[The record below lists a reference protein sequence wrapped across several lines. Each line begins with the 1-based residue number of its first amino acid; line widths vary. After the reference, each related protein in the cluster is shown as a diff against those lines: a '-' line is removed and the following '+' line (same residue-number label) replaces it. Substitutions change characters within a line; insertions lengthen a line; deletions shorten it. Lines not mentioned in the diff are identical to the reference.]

1 MLVYPRIK
9 NRHEL
14 LEDVSSNVSEVIN
27 KLSEALEDSEIQD
40 NESSEVLENTE
51 DNNDESPQLTTLN
64 EQKVDED
71 QQVNLLPRKR
81 GSRYISISGNIG
93 QDLPLR
99 ESTIEDRSDE
109 IDEDNESNGDNS
121 DEGNESNE
129 DNESENNNSNENFE
143 DYSCPP
149 FEPYQDLNDITTH
162 NEFLWILLWIMKF
175 RMRFN
180 IPETATESLIKF
192 IKLLLGEIG
201 GLAFENFPATLYK
214 ARNILNIEDRF
225 HSFVACTKCHKLYN
239 KHEVEEFRQ
248 DENLVVMKCR
258 HIEFPNS
265 SRRRMCQ
272 NPLSHQIRLLNEVSN
287 QSEMIYP
294 FSTIRQQLAILYLQP
309 GFEKSLRHWVN
320 RSHSDDII
328 TDIYDGEIWK
338 TLKETSDENSPNF
351 FRSEV
356 ADSNIG
362 LMLNV
367 DWFQPYEG
375 TIHSTGVIYAAICN
389 LPREIRFKRE
399 NLLILGIL
407 PGPHEVSL
415 HKINHYLSPIVDDLM
430 SLWAGITLNRTFE
443 AQEGKKIRAAL
454 VLVSCDV
461 PAARKICGH
470 VSALVSCHRCKKR
483 ANYENRQNNF
493 AGMNDIDE
501 WFVNRDSAEFREN
514 AHEWRRCKSDASR
527 KRLTKTTGVR
537 WTELLRLPYF
547 DPIKFIVVDPMHCL
561 FLGIA
566 RWIVKRI
573 WVDEGILNQQS
584 LIKIQQKMD
593 EFQIPSDL
601 GRIPG
606 KIHCGEG
613 FSNFTADQWRIFFT
627 IYATV
632 SLWSHLS
639 GHDRKILHHFVR
651 ICRIFVSRILETD
664 VIRESQWRLIE
675 LVKLIEQHHG
685 RDKITPNLH
694 LSLHLTECTHDY
706 GPLYSFWCFS
716 FERMNGVLGKL

>member
-1 MLVYPRIK
+1 ML
-9 NRHEL
+9 E
-14 LEDVSSNVSEVIN
+14 EVSSNVSKVIN
-27 KLSEALEDSEIQD
+27 ELSGALEDSEIQD
-40 NESSEVLENTE
+40 NEPSEVLDNTE
-51 DNNDESPQLTTLN
+51 NNNNESSRSTTLN
-64 EQKVDED
+64 EQKVDEG

-81 GSRYISISGNIG
+81 ESRYVSISGNIR

-99 ESTIEDRSDE
+99 ESTIEDRSNE
-109 IDEDNESNGDNS
+109 IGED
-121 DEGNESNE
+121 NESNE
-129 DNESENNNSNENFE
+129 DNESENNNSDEDNESENNNFGNFE

-149 FEPYQDLNDITTH
+149 FEPYQDLNVTTNH

-192 IKLLLGEIG
+192 IKLLLREING
-201 GLAFENFPATLYK
+201 PTFENFPATLYK
-214 ARNILNIEDRF
+214 TRNILNLEDRF

-239 KHEVEEFRQ
+239 KQEVEEFRQ
-248 DENLVVMKCR
+248 DGILAVMKCQ
-258 HIEFPNS
+258 HIEYPNS
-265 SRRRMCQ
+265 SRRQMCQ
-272 NPLSHQIRLLNEVSN
+272 NPLSHQLKLLNEVSN

-309 GFEKSLRHWVN
+309 GFEKSLRHWVS

-338 TLKETSDENSPNF
+338 TFKETSDDNSPNF

-399 NLLILGIL
+399 NLLIFGIL

-415 HKINHYLSPIVDDLM
+415 HKINHYLSPIVDDLT
-430 SLWAGITLNRTFE
+430 SLWDGITLNRTFE

-493 AGMNDIDE
+493 AGMDDIDE
-501 WFVNRDSAEFREN
+501 WFVS
-514 AHEWRRCKSDASR
+514 
-527 KRLTKTTGVR
+527 
-537 WTELLRLPYF
+537 
-547 DPIKFIVVDPMHCL
+547 
-561 FLGIA
+561 
-566 RWIVKRI
+566 
-573 WVDEGILNQQS
+573 
-584 LIKIQQKMD
+584 
-593 EFQIPSDL
+593 
-601 GRIPG
+601 
-606 KIHCGEG
+606 
-613 FSNFTADQWRIFFT
+613 
-627 IYATV
+627 
-632 SLWSHLS
+632 
-639 GHDRKILHHFVR
+639 
-651 ICRIFVSRILETD
+651 
-664 VIRESQWRLIE
+664 
-675 LVKLIEQHHG
+675 
-685 RDKITPNLH
+685 
-694 LSLHLTECTHDY
+694 
-706 GPLYSFWCFS
+706 
-716 FERMNGVLGKL
+716 